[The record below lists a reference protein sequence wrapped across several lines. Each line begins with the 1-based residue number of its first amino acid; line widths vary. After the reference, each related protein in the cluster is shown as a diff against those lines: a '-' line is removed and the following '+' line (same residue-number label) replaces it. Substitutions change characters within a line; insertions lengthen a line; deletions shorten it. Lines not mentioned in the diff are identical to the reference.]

1 MNRAVME
8 QLVKVH
14 RASSLG
20 QRLPVY
26 DGRKSMYTA
35 GALPFEFKEFHI
47 ILQQSQ
53 EESLQINDAPSSTTN
68 NNNNNTTLANM

>member
-1 MNRAVME
+1 
-8 QLVKVH
+8 
-14 RASSLG
+14 
-20 QRLPVY
+20 
-26 DGRKSMYTA
+26 MYTA